1 MVDPKAD
8 KYPEWSPYVYTF
20 NNPIRFIDPD
30 GKDPGDV
37 VVNII
42 RKGNSDGT
50 YSITANV
57 TANVILVGSNDVVN
71 GAVTSKVQEITKQF
85 GGIIASDLGGKGD
98 ITVNFNLNLTTA
110 RSLDEISNRKG
121 LVVAMVDD
129 IKGEPIGAADPNSK
143 QVAVVEKNMSDL
155 DKASVISHE
164 IGHLM
169 GSSHSKMGLMSENL
183 DKQPNGSLNNKVGNK
198 ERTDMWKNLGL
209 YKKSGTYD
217 INPEVVNKR
226 DALEKFK
233 KKLNEN

>member
-143 QVAVVEKNMSDL
+143 QVAVVEK
-155 DKASVISHE
+155 
-164 IGHLM
+164 
-169 GSSHSKMGLMSENL
+169 
-183 DKQPNGSLNNKVGNK
+183 
-198 ERTDMWKNLGL
+198 T
-209 YKKSGTYD
+209 
-217 INPEVVNKR
+217 
-226 DALEKFK
+226 
-233 KKLNEN
+233 